1 MRRRFWAAC
10 KQVDVMTSFQLGFP
24 SNICF
29 ENCDTKSPRNLL
41 DSDFDIDTRILPAS
55 RPENEATKLLW
66 FIVKDRQLI
75 SFSKVCQDALSFKE
89 KSESNILQLD
99 EEIRKMH
106 VTVPDIL
113 RTRTFSESI
122 ADEPFL
128 IITRIY
134 IEFIYLKSLCILH
147 RRCMV
152 LGNAFSAK
160 TCVEAGKQLV
170 GQFIDMFKEFSP
182 GGRLYAERWMLTSF
196 IMNDFL
202 LGIMVLCLVVHTYR
216 KGVLQ
221 PPIMDFSSER
231 ELLQLLEQSFDICV
245 EKSLVCKDAR
255 RVSHVVRLIL
265 KRSTASNMST
275 LPRIADNE
283 QGLDLGLSSLQEE
296 YSNKEIDAMSLDLID
311 PFVLMGNSFETLD
324 WFPFDHHL

>member
-1 MRRRFWAAC
+1 
-10 KQVDVMTSFQLGFP
+10 
-24 SNICF
+24 
-29 ENCDTKSPRNLL
+29 
-41 DSDFDIDTRILPAS
+41 
-55 RPENEATKLLW
+55 
-66 FIVKDRQLI
+66 
-75 SFSKVCQDALSFKE
+75 
-89 KSESNILQLD
+89 
-99 EEIRKMH
+99 
-106 VTVPDIL
+106 
-113 RTRTFSESI
+113 
-122 ADEPFL
+122 
-128 IITRIY
+128 
-134 IEFIYLKSLCILH
+134 
-147 RRCMV
+147 
-152 LGNAFSAK
+152 
-160 TCVEAGKQLV
+160 
-170 GQFIDMFKEFSP
+170 MFKEFSP

-283 QGLDLGLSSLQEE
+283 QGLNLGLSSLQEE